1 MSTVSNQ
8 IEELRKYAK
17 KWSEWN
23 GFNAA
28 MPVLPST
35 NIRLLRSAADTI
47 EALDRPIGKWIE
59 DKYCDRHYICS
70 NCGESSGTQFDGIQ
84 LIPLKTK
91 FCPSCGAKMNNN
103 DNKQLWVKNYG

>member
-1 MSTVSNQ
+1 MMSIVSNQ
-8 IEELRKYAK
+8 IEELRKYAR

-47 EALDRPIGKWIE
+47 EALDRPIGKWIV
-59 DKYCDRHYICS
+59 DIFDYKSVCSICGAKET
-70 NCGESSGTQFDGIQ
+70 NFIYGTEMWYGLGES
-84 LIPLKTK
+84 K
-91 FCPSCGAKMNNN
+91 FCPNCGAKMSNN
-103 DNKQLWVKNYG
+103 DNK

>member
-1 MSTVSNQ
+1 MRRGQMMMSKVSKQ

-35 NIRLLRSAADTI
+35 NIRLLHSAADTI
-47 EALDRPIGKWIE
+47 EVLDRPTGKWE
-59 DKYCDRHYICS
+59 QVDLLADRICS
-70 NCGESSGTQFDGIQ
+70 VCGYGVWDSEAKEYNYCPNCGAYMKG
-84 LIPLKTK
+84 
-91 FCPSCGAKMNNN
+91 NNN
-103 DNKQLWVKNYG
+103 E

>member
-1 MSTVSNQ
+1 MVNKQ

-35 NIRLLRSAADTI
+35 NVRLLCSAADTI
-47 EALDRPIGKWIE
+47 EALSRPTGEWKQVDSLADR
-59 DKYCDRHYICS
+59 ICS
-70 NCGESSGTQFDGIQ
+70 VCGYGVWDFEAEEYNYCPNCG
-84 LIPLKTK
+84 K
-91 FCPSCGAKMNNN
+91 KMRKENHERTY
-103 DNKQLWVKNYG
+103 KI

>member
-1 MSTVSNQ
+1 MMSTVSNQ
-8 IEELRKYAK
+8 IEELRKYAR

-47 EALDRPIGKWIE
+47 EALDRPTGKWVNREKCQVNEDAYEVATCSECRAEITIE
-59 DKYCDRHYICS
+59 YPYDSYCP
-70 NCGESSGTQFDGIQ
+70 NCGV
-84 LIPLKTK
+84 
-91 FCPSCGAKMNNN
+91 KM
-103 DNKQLWVKNYG
+103 KRENYE